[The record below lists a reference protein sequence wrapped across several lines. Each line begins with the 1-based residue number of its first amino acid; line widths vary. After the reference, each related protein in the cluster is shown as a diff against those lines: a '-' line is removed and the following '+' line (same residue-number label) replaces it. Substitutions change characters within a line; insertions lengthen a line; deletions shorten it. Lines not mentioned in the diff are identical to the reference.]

1 MTALAIEAPLV
12 ITGRIDVAAHP
23 RGRGFGVLSR
33 IARVQSAEEYT
44 PRHRL
49 DEPELVTAYAE

>member
-1 MTALAIEAPLV
+1 MSALAIEAPL
-12 ITGRIDVAAHP
+12 TYFTDASAEEQTTSPTHP

-33 IARVQSAEEYT
+33 IARVQASQPDYV

-49 DEPELVTAYAE
+49 DASV